1 MNIKLLLDLI
11 AKYESESAIVMQ
23 GVKSGYDVVVNQAFK
38 WTPPD
43 KPITTMTIN
52 EVLDWQLNA
61 IKVYKIKTR
70 TQTGYSAVGRYQIVY
85 RTLKDLIGVADL
97 KRIFN
102 EETQDELAYT
112 LLRRR
117 GLASWIAGK
126 MSDDRFADVLSQ
138 EWASLPF
145 NTGYSY
151 YAQDKYGNKSLVTR
165 DEVMKVLNEA
175 RNSTEV

>member
-1 MNIKLLLDLI
+1 MNVKPLLDLI
-11 AKYESESAIVMQ
+11 AEHESESSAAKQ
-23 GVKSGYDVVVNQAFK
+23 RAKSGYDVVVNQAFK
-38 WTPPD
+38 WTPPG

-61 IKVYKIKTR
+61 IKVYKAKTHAR
-70 TQTGYSAVGRYQIVY
+70 TGYSAVGRYQIVY
-85 RTLKDLIGVADL
+85 RTLKDLIEAADL
-97 KRIFN
+97 ERIFN

-126 MSDDRFADVLSQ
+126 MSDDRFADALSQ

-151 YAQDKYGNKSLVTR
+151 YAEDGHGNKSFVTR
-165 DEVMKVLNEA
+165 DEVIKVLNDV

>member
-11 AKYESESAIVMQ
+11 AKYESESAIVTQ

-85 RTLKDLIGVADL
+85 RTLKD
-97 KRIFN
+97 
-102 EETQDELAYT
+102 
-112 LLRRR
+112 
-117 GLASWIAGK
+117 
-126 MSDDRFADVLSQ
+126 
-138 EWASLPF
+138 
-145 NTGYSY
+145 
-151 YAQDKYGNKSLVTR
+151 
-165 DEVMKVLNEA
+165 
-175 RNSTEV
+175 